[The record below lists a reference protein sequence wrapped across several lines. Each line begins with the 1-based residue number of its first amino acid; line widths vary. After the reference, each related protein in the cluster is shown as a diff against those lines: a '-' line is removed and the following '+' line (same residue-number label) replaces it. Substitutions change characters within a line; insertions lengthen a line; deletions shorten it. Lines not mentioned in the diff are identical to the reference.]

1 MEFNEMQKDVK
12 EENGSQH
19 MAIEGRNNG
28 FIKHSKRG
36 GGWTTF
42 PFILGGMLSLT
53 LTAGGWIGNLIV
65 YLITKYN
72 VKSIDAT
79 QVFNVVV
86 GCMSLFPIVAAVLSD
101 SFCGSFTVVTIFS
114 FVSLLVYI

>member
-1 MEFNEMQKDVK
+1 MEFNQLQKDVK

-19 MAIEGRNNG
+19 KAIVGRNNVL
-28 FIKHSKRG
+28 IKHSKRG
-36 GGWTTF
+36 GWTAF
-42 PFILGGMLSLT
+42 PFILGSMFT
-53 LTAGGWIGNLIV
+53 LTMAAGGWIGNLIV

-86 GCMSLFPIVAAVLSD
+86 GCMSVFPIVGAVLSD
-101 SFCGSFTVVTIFS
+101 SFYGSFAVITVFS
-114 FVSLLVYI
+114 FVSLLVQR